1 MIEKIYSKLF
11 LNLKKIYSKYSRKK
25 SIQKIYSKL
34 ILNLKKFT
42 SKIFLN
48 IKNVSKYNK
57 LICKKN
63 NLMKIY

>member
-34 ILNLKKFT
+34 ILNLKKIT
-42 SKIFLN
+42 SKMFLN
-48 IKNVSKYNK
+48 IKNVSKY
-57 LICKKN
+57 KK
-63 NLMKIY
+63 